1 MDLNLL
7 RAFVAVHELA
17 SFSLAGQRLGVPRS
31 TVSRSVSALEESLG
45 VQLFHRTTRK
55 VTPSTAAQAL
65 HDRVAPYLSGLEASL
80 AEMPE
85 RQEVPSG
92 TLRVTTTADL
102 GVVVLAEAVQR
113 YTARYPAVRVDVH
126 LSNHLVDLARD
137 GVDLA
142 LRVSGRP
149 LRDSA
154 LVARKVGT
162 VIMQLHASPAYL
174 ARTRPP
180 RTPSDLAGHDWVVYR
195 GGDPAPFAPPG
206 IRAAIAR
213 RTRVVA
219 DDMPFMHAAI
229 RAGVGLGVVP
239 SFLAAEDVA
248 SGALVRVLPACVVHT
263 GTAYLVTPGRR
274 LPPKVAVF
282 RDLVAELLRQKPLS
296 APRVSGA

>member
-17 SFSLAGQRLGVPRS
+17 SFSLAGERLGVPRS

-55 VTPSTAAQAL
+55 VTPSSAARAL
-65 HDRVAPYLSGLEASL
+65 HDRVAPFLLGLEASL

-113 YTARYPAVRVDVH
+113 YTARYPAVKVDVH
-126 LSNHLVDLARD
+126 LSNHLVDLTRE
-137 GVDLA
+137 GFDLA
-142 LRVSGRP
+142 LRVSGKA
-149 LRDSA
+149 LRDSS

-162 VIMQLHASPAYL
+162 VVMQLHGSPAYL
-174 ARTRPP
+174 ARMRAP
-180 RTPSDLAGHDWVVYR
+180 RTPADLASHDWVVYR
-195 GGDPAPFAPPG
+195 NGDPAPFAPQRV
-206 IRAAIAR
+206 RAAIAQ

-239 SFLAAEDVA
+239 SFLASDDVA
-248 SGALVRVLPACVVHT
+248 SGALVRVLPSFVVHT
-263 GTAYLVTPGRR
+263 GTAYLVTPSRR
-274 LPPKVAVF
+274 IPPKVLVF
-282 RDLVAELLRQKPLS
+282 RELVAELLRQKPLS
-296 APRVSGA
+296 PSVGQ